1 MAWEADHSPPCRTEG
16 KKWVEFDVHSAIH
29 HGVNSWPLLH
39 VVLRF
44 RMSGVW
50 HPLRHTPS
58 WREKLTTHLHVVLRV
73 KNEWSMTSTPP
84 YTMAWTAD
92 HFSMSYWGLEWV
104 ETSTPRYTFMVCAG
118 KGSSSVSRNITV
130 DVSRNTYSDCGC
142 SAGNF
147 SLRATFISASVPLL
161 RYGLSADA
169 SYEIKQLCNLYR
181 ERGAAVHRRSFW
193 YIVYIV
199 LIGR

>member
-104 ETSTPRYTFMVCAG
+104 EFD
-118 KGSSSVSRNITV
+118 I
-130 DVSRNTYSDCGC
+130 YSAIHHGVN
-142 SAGNF
+142 SW
-147 SLRATFISASVPLL
+147 PLL
-161 RYGLSADA
+161 HVVLRFRMSGDIYSA
-169 SYEIKQLCNLYR
+169 IHFH
-181 ERGAAVHRRSFW
+181 GVRRQRVFFR
-193 YIVYIV
+193 
-199 LIGR
+199 LQEHNGRC